1 MAVVLG
7 RDHRQGQE
15 ENLGL
20 CRCDYPRR
28 NGQQTDSRGG
38 EDSSHSRYSE
48 ASANRTGCRVT
59 EEVVSR
65 SRSRLKDAIIINC
78 KQES

>member
-1 MAVVLG
+1 MLG

-15 ENLGL
+15 EDLGL
-20 CRCDYPRR
+20 CGCHYPGR

-65 SRSRLKDAIIINC
+65 SGCRLKDGIVIHC

>member
-1 MAVVLG
+1 MLG

-15 ENLGL
+15 EDLGL
-20 CRCDYPRR
+20 CGCDYPGR

-65 SRSRLKDAIIINC
+65 SGCRLKDEIVIHC